1 MNAEYKIKKKDKIW
15 RVAVACPFCPRM
27 HHHGGGPATEEPVL
41 GTRSAHCG
49 KGEYKMYD
57 RACGDPRW
65 EKLDGYPK
73 AQS

>member
-1 MNAEYKIKKKDKIW
+1 
-15 RVAVACPFCPRM
+15 M
-27 HHHGGGPATEEPVL
+27 HHHGGGPANEEPIL

-73 AQS
+73 P